1 MNKLI
6 PLLIAVLFGLP
17 ATNFAAAKK
26 RPLNFVFLF
35 ADDMRPDA
43 ICALGH
49 KTIKTPHL
57 DALIAEGTTFT
68 RAITAYP
75 ICHVSRAE
83 IFSGRSAFQSGYY
96 YRGRDYAQEVKLW
109 PETMRDAGYHTWYVG
124 KWHTPRNAWKSGFT
138 ETLGLYSG
146 GGGGKDAR
154 KPQYDTKGR
163 LVTGYRG
170 WTFKTNDNKPEPE
183 KGIGLTPDIS
193 ARFADAAIELIE
205 RKPDKPYFM
214 QVNFTAP
221 HDPLLIPPGYE
232 KAYDQK
238 TTPLPANYK
247 PRHPFDHG
255 NFDGRDERLLPW
267 PRTKADIRADLAV
280 YYAVIAHMDEQIGR
294 VVKALKD
301 TGQWEHTVVI
311 FSADHGLAVGS
322 HGLMGKQNQYEHSIG
337 VPLIFAGS
345 GIPKHRRVKTQCY
358 LRDLYPT
365 VCDLAGIDIPKSVQ
379 SKSLKWPIAKSGG
392 EVHPNVIGYFTNTQR
407 MIREK
412 NWKLIWYPHL
422 ARYQLFDLKK
432 DPHELANLFDRPDQK
447 QRIFTLRNKLEN
459 WLRDQG
465 DPLFD

>member
-1 MNKLI
+1 MNKLF
-6 PLLIAVLFGLP
+6 PLLLALAAIGAPNLD
-17 ATNFAAAKK
+17 AAKK

-43 ICALGH
+43 ISALGH

-96 YRGRDYAQEVKLW
+96 YRGRDYAPEVKLW

-154 KPQYDTKGR
+154 KPHYDYKGR

-170 WTFKTNDNKPEPE
+170 WTFKTNDNKPEPD

-193 ARFADAAIELIE
+193 ARFADAAIEFIN
-205 RKPDKPYFM
+205 RKPDKPYFI

-221 HDPLLIPPGYE
+221 HDPLLIPPGY
-232 KAYDQK
+232 KTAYDRK

-267 PRTKADIRADLAV
+267 PRTKADIRSDLAV
-280 YYAVIAHMDEQIGR
+280 YYAVIAHLDEQVGR
-294 VVKALKD
+294 VVKSLKQ
-301 TGQWEHTVVI
+301 TGQWDHTVVI

-337 VPLIFAGS
+337 VPVIFAGG
-345 GIPKHRRVKTQCY
+345 GIPKNRKVKTQCY

-365 VCDLAGIDIPKSVQ
+365 VCDLAGIEIPKSVQ
-379 SKSLKWPIAKSGG
+379 SKSLKSPIAKGSG
-392 EVHPNVIGYFTNTQR
+392 EIHDNVIGYFTNTQR
-407 MIREK
+407 MIREE

-422 ARYQLFDLKK
+422 ARYQLFDLKN
-432 DPHELANLFDRPDQK
+432 DPHELTNLFDHPEQK
-447 QRIFTLRNKLEN
+447 PRIFTLRNKLEN
-459 WLRDQG
+459 WLRKQG